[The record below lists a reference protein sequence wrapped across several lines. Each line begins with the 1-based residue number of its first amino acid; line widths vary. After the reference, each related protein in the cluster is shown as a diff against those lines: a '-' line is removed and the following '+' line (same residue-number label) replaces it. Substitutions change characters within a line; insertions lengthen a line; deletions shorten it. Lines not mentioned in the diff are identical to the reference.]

1 METRLGRKIRMLL
14 EVSRETAGHILVGK
28 VILGFLTIFKKC
40 QALST
45 FEALNSVSFSRF
57 QRDVRPLVQMRLI
70 IWLSLRTQQW
80 TQTSFHLLICKMCL
94 HLSLCSEI
102 HPSFES
108 WHLRVHFTRGKHR
121 VPLTYLFLRGKI
133 LLRCLWK
140 VGLLFIRR
148 QGINSHLQT
157 IWGAWSLSPV
167 ALLKLMFL

>member
-94 HLSLCSEI
+94 HLSLCS
-102 HPSFES
+102 
-108 WHLRVHFTRGKHR
+108 
-121 VPLTYLFLRGKI
+121 
-133 LLRCLWK
+133 
-140 VGLLFIRR
+140 
-148 QGINSHLQT
+148 
-157 IWGAWSLSPV
+157 
-167 ALLKLMFL
+167 